1 MDCYQNEATLG
12 DDTIAQKMH
21 AENSFIAADSAWLRN
36 FGWQPKIS
44 ATAVSNIDP
53 ALSTL

>member
-53 ALSTL
+53 ALSAL